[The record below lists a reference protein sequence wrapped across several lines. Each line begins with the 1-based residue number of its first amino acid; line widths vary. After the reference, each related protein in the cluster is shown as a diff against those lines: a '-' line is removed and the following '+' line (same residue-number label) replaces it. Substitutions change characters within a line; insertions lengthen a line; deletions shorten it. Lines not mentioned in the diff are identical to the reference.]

1 MPFIHGLD
9 NCHECEETNYKY
21 IISKNIYNCNC
32 SCIHLLDKCKCKN
45 SKIHLEAITFL
56 CKIGISINDVSKYNV
71 MRCIILTLYV
81 YEHKKLKYLYI
92 EPHKFISNIYKKFKD
107 SNLGLEEV
115 MELY

>member
-1 MPFIHGLD
+1 
-9 NCHECEETNYKY
+9 
-21 IISKNIYNCNC
+21 
-32 SCIHLLDKCKCKN
+32 
-45 SKIHLEAITFL
+45 
-56 CKIGISINDVSKYNV
+56 

-92 EPHKFISNIYKKFKD
+92 EPHKFISNIYMKFKD